1 MRRSSIDRAA
11 VLIYAFVDWLVI
23 MAPSLAIK
31 LAADR
36 GGMGDL
42 AGVDLLLVSAVIA
55 TPHAI
60 IAGRRLRYEE
70 RTAVYRA
77 DIWIASVDALVVLAL
92 ATTLLLLVA
101 LGGFADEHSSLA
113 NRGYP
118 VAALW
123 GGVQLVAV
131 AMAEVTGRV
140 VFWWLEPHRS
150 RRRRDSDQQEGRTRR
165 QRASRD
171 GAGRQ
176 GTAPQEASA

>member
-1 MRRSSIDRAA
+1 VRRSSVDRIA
-11 VLIYAFVDWLVI
+11 VVVYALVDWLVI

-42 AGVDLLLVSAVIA
+42 AGVDLLVVSAVIA

-70 RTAVYRA
+70 HTAVYRA
-77 DIWIASVDALVVLAL
+77 DIWIASIDALVVLAL

-123 GGVQLVAV
+123 GGIQLVAV
-131 AMAEVTGRV
+131 AMAEITARV

-150 RRRRDSDQQEGRTRR
+150 RRTREHGQRESRERR
-165 QRASRD
+165 QQASRD
-171 GAGRQ
+171 EAGRQ